1 MMVLFILLL
10 FANNTISDLSVR
22 EMYKASTKDEETCL
36 ELLEQLK
43 EDDELNSSPTKL
55 AFYGGTLTLMAFY
68 SNNPIDKLIYSRKAN
83 KALDLSV
90 KLDPQSFDGRSL
102 RILYNANV
110 PIFLSDHDELKEDIL
125 LFNSLIRS
133 PQDYSI
139 YNQWMISIINET
151 LSKSKL

>member
-1 MMVLFILLL
+1 M
-10 FANNTISDLSVR
+10 
-22 EMYKASTKDEETCL
+22 
-36 ELLEQLK
+36 
-43 EDDELNSSPTKL
+43 
-55 AFYGGTLTLMAFY
+55 
-68 SNNPIDKLIYSRKAN
+68 
-83 KALDLSV
+83 